1 MANFWGSISEKLAE
15 RWAAVSVPALVF
27 WMGGLLAWVISR
39 GGFQALKLP
48 ADWLGKQS
56 APTQLACI
64 LLVLLAVAASGVV
77 VARLTMPVLQ
87 LMEGYWPRFLDAV
100 RRPLVNRARLRAE
113 SIDREFQSVAGPVLS
128 GNPPPTPE
136 QQASFNEL
144 SQRWR
149 RYPGPGRYQSTRVG
163 NTLRA
168 GESRPA
174 DKYGLDAVALWP
186 HLWLLLPDNTRTELT
201 AARSS
206 LDSATGAFI
215 WGILFLVFTIWTP
228 WAAVAGLVVAV
239 MAYQFWVPNRA
250 EVFADLLEAAFDL
263 HRLALYRQLRW
274 PLPENPQDER
284 VKGRQLTRY
293 LMRGESG
300 TRPSFTSSD
309 ACLAES
315 AGHSTD
321 QALLE
326 QER

>member
-1 MANFWGSISEKLAE
+1 VASFWGSISEKLAD

-27 WMGGLLAWVISR
+27 WMGGLLAWVIGH
-39 GGFQALKLP
+39 GGFHALKVP

-64 LLVLLAVAASGVV
+64 LLVLLGVAASGVV

-100 RRPLVNRARLRAE
+100 RKPLANRARLRAE
-113 SIDREFQSVAGPVLS
+113 SINREFQAVAGPVLS
-128 GNPPPTPE
+128 GDLPPTPE

-149 RYPGPGRYQSTRVG
+149 RYPGPGRYQPTRVG

-174 DKYGLDAVALWP
+174 DKYGLDAVVLWP
-186 HLWLLLPDNTRTELT
+186 HLWLLLPDSTRSELT

-206 LDSATGAFI
+206 LDSAANAFI
-215 WGILFLVFTIWTP
+215 WGVLFLVFTVWTP
-228 WAAVAGLVVAV
+228 WAAVAALVVAV

-250 EVFADLLEAAFDL
+250 EVFADLVEAAFDL
-263 HRLALYRQLRW
+263 YRLALYRQLRW
-274 PLPENPQDER
+274 PLPDNPDDER
-284 VKGRQLTRY
+284 VKGGELTAY
-293 LMRGESG
+293 LMRGTSG
-300 TRPSFTSSD
+300 TSPSFSSAD
-309 ACLAES
+309 MFLAVS
-315 AGHSTD
+315 AEQSIK
-321 QALLE
+321 QALPE
-326 QER
+326 QKA